1 MAENT
6 NNNAQANAPVR
17 NDDLLTAVKE
27 MRDAY
32 AVFKEDQN
40 DENRKKLNDANNQII
55 NLTLR
60 ATFLVPAVIQQN
72 TQLVQDKQN
81 HLKFQDKPQARF
93 MLVKHKENGT
103 FFPVFTDMDE
113 FVKLENKEGFKAVN
127 MKFSD
132 VATLTEQTPAV
143 DGFVINPVSTN
154 LPYTKEMLSK
164 IKETLIKAREGKLD
178 EAAPADGAAGGITVT
193 NGGAE

>member
-1 MAENT
+1 MAEN
-6 NNNAQANAPVR
+6 NNTPVR
-17 NDDLLTAVKE
+17 NDELLEAVKE
-27 MRDAY
+27 MREAY
-32 AVFKEDQN
+32 AVFKEN
-40 DENRKKLNDANNQII
+40 ETDENRKKFNDANNRII

-113 FVKLENKEGFKAVN
+113 FVKLENKEDFKPVN

-132 VATLTEQTPAV
+132 VATLTEQTPSVA
-143 DGFVINPVSTN
+143 GFVINPVSTN
-154 LPYTKEMLSK
+154 LPYSKEMLAN
-164 IKETLIKAREGKLD
+164 IKQTLIKARESKL
-178 EAAPADGAAGGITVT
+178 AAENGGGITVT
-193 NGGAE
+193 NGGANE

>member
-1 MAENT
+1 MAENNNT
-6 NNNAQANAPVR
+6 NNTPVR
-17 NDDLLTAVKE
+17 NDELIEAVKE

-32 AVFKEDQN
+32 QVFKAEET
-40 DENRKKLNDANNQII
+40 DENRKKLMDANNRII
-55 NLTLR
+55 NITLK

-113 FVKLENKEGFKAVN
+113 FKKLENKEGFKAVN

-132 VATLTEQTPAV
+132 VATLTEQTPSV
-143 DGFVINPVSTN
+143 NGFVINPVSTN
-154 LPYTKEMLSK
+154 LPFSKDMLST
-164 IKETLIKAREGKLD
+164 IKQTLIKARESKLA
-178 EAAPADGAAGGITVT
+178 EEKNGGITVT
-193 NGGAE
+193 NGGASEE